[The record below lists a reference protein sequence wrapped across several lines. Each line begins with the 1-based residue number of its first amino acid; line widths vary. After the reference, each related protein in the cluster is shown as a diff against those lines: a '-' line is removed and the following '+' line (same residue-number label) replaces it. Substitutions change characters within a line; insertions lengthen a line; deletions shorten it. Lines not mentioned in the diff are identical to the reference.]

1 MKFSIES
8 MNSQELH
15 GYMMSG
21 IKMKD
26 TKILTSDIT
35 FVELPDIFDELDMP
49 TDQSFNDLYQI
60 VKYLAIKN
68 SKGADP
74 EQKPIDLSK
83 YKSKMSKYLKN

>member
-1 MKFSIES
+1 
-8 MNSQELH
+8 MNTSELH

-21 IKMKD
+21 VKQKD

-60 VKYLAIKN
+60 I
-68 SKGADP
+68 
-74 EQKPIDLSK
+74 
-83 YKSKMSKYLKN
+83 KSKEAIS